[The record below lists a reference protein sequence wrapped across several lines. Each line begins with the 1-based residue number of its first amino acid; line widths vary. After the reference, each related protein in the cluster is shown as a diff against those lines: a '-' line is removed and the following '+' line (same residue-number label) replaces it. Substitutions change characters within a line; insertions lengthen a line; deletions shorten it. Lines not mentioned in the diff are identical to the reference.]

1 MGGLLDKANSA
12 KEADTEE
19 TPEPVAVGS
28 LEAEAAGA
36 TAPASGSPDT
46 AMKLSLGGWVVIL
59 LGAILSLQG
68 GAWGLIVVSIV
79 LVAGIGAIVQ
89 ADRMR
94 GSVNKPK
101 LYASIVVALLVA
113 AGPYIVVLTFPT
125 TATIAVTDV
134 AIDEANDELDFAIR
148 GNFNSVDVEISSEGD
163 LLWTGSAEMTSDIKR
178 FNVPINDFFDGN
190 TETHDGTVIKTYTL
204 TAKSSNGNTVELDI
218 NSRFLTRQAQ
228 NGGVQF
234 TTYVSTDRGSSSGEG
249 SSEIEGLRLQAYVGL
264 FADGEK
270 HMDDG
275 IHSFALSNN
284 MRGFVGQQTFT
295 LTVRSPN
302 GMEYTHPTVT
312 LDGDVAKWTSDHS
325 GAKSSAVF
333 GFLPLSGT
341 AVDGDGFE
349 YVEKEEFFDGN
360 GCYDFTL
367 SVTNVGLG
375 NEFSTSFSVVNS
387 WEINWDSTDED
398 ERKANPAC

>member
-1 MGGLLDKANSA
+1 M
-12 KEADTEE
+12 
-19 TPEPVAVGS
+19 
-28 LEAEAAGA
+28 
-36 TAPASGSPDT
+36 
-46 AMKLSLGGWVVIL
+46 
-59 LGAILSLQG
+59 
-68 GAWGLIVVSIV
+68 
-79 LVAGIGAIVQ
+79 
-89 ADRMR
+89 
-94 GSVNKPK
+94 
-101 LYASIVVALLVA
+101 
-113 AGPYIVVLTFPT
+113 
-125 TATIAVTDV
+125 
-134 AIDEANDELDFAIR
+134 
-148 GNFNSVDVEISSEGD
+148 
-163 LLWTGSAEMTSDIKR
+163 
-178 FNVPINDFFDGN
+178 
-190 TETHDGTVIKTYTL
+190 
-204 TAKSSNGNTVELDI
+204 
-218 NSRFLTRQAQ
+218 
-228 NGGVQF
+228 
-234 TTYVSTDRGSSSGEG
+234 
-249 SSEIEGLRLQAYVGL
+249 GL

-275 IHSFALSNN
+275 THSFALSNN

-375 NEFSTSFSVVNS
+375 NEFSTSFSVCLLYTS
-387 WEINWDSTDED
+387 PSPRDRQKS
-398 ERKANPAC
+398 RMPSSA